1 MCEGIEAW
9 TFEQNEGEA
18 VLIPAGC
25 PYQVRNLKVCLMR
38 WIMLFCD
45 FFLRYVINTPTE
57 HFILV
62 SLFIFILFLFLL
74 CFSSTHFFSP
84 YLGILFLSLK
94 RV

>member
-38 WIMLFCD
+38 LIMLFCD
-45 FFLRYVINTPTE
+45 FFFVLHQHAY
-57 HFILV
+57 
-62 SLFIFILFLFLL
+62 
-74 CFSSTHFFSP
+74 
-84 YLGILFLSLK
+84 
-94 RV
+94 